1 MKRPSPCPEVKI
13 AETAYIDAEGAV
25 SGTTWTID
33 VEYIGLSCGTIVLE
47 DVADLFRLR
56 DALSAYIE
64 EHHLEKPEYDPE
76 YIDDD
81 DDEEDGEDEADED

>member
-56 DALSAYIE
+56 DAIGALIDARG
-64 EHHLEKPEYDPE
+64 LVKPEYDEPVE
-76 YIDDD
+76 DEE
-81 DDEEDGEDEADED
+81 DEEDGEGEADED